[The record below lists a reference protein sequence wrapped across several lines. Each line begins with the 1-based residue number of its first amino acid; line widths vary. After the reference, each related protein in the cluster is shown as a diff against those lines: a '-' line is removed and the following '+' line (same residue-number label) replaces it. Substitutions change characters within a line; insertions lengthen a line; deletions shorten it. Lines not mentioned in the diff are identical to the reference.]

1 MNFQPGDMVG
11 FMLLSATLGLLPFLV
26 MSLTSFVKIV
36 VVLTLV
42 RNALGV
48 QQVPPTMV
56 INGLA
61 LVLTAYILMP
71 TVRATMDAVKDKP
84 AQTMT
89 QRAVD
94 LIDAGREP
102 FRSFLSKNAHER
114 EKRYFL
120 KSAADLWPK
129 ADADALKPDDLM
141 VLAPA
146 FVVSELTEGFRIGF
160 LLYLAFIVVDLVVAN
175 VLVAIGLSQASPTNI
190 AIPLKLLL
198 FVVLDG
204 WSALLHGLVQTYR

>member
-1 MNFQPGDMVG
+1 MNFDPGDIVG
-11 FMLLSATLGLLPFLV
+11 LGLLTVAMGLLPFMV

-36 VVLTLV
+36 VVLNLV

-61 LVLTAYILMP
+61 LVMTAYILMP
-71 TVRATMDAVKDKP
+71 TAKATMDAVKSKP
-84 AQTMT
+84 ADSVTE
-89 QRAVD
+89 RAID
-94 LIDAGREP
+94 LLDAAREP
-102 FRSFLSKNAHER
+102 FRAFLSKHAHER

-120 KSAADLWPK
+120 KSAADLWPA
-129 ADADALKPDDLM
+129 ADAAELKPDDLM
-141 VLAPA
+141 VVAPA
-146 FVVSELTEGFRIGF
+146 FVVSELNEGFRIGF

>member
-1 MNFQPGDMVG
+1 MNFDPGDIVG
-11 FMLLSATLGLLPFLV
+11 LSLLTVAMGLLPFMV

-36 VVLTLV
+36 VVLNLV

-61 LVLTAYILMP
+61 LVMTAYILMP
-71 TVRATMDAVKDKP
+71 TAKATMDAVKSKP
-84 AQTMT
+84 ADSVTE
-89 QRAVD
+89 RAID
-94 LIDAGREP
+94 LLDAAREP
-102 FRSFLSKNAHER
+102 FRAFLSKHAHER

-120 KSAADLWPK
+120 KSAADLWPA
-129 ADADALKPDDLM
+129 ADAAELKPDDLM
-141 VLAPA
+141 VVAPA
-146 FVVSELTEGFRIGF
+146 FVVSELNEGFRIGF

>member
-11 FMLLSATLGLLPFLV
+11 LMLLSVALGLLPFLI

-71 TVRATMDAVKDKP
+71 TLVASAESVKNNRTDSI
-84 AQTMT
+84 TE
-89 QRAVD
+89 RAVE
-94 LIDAGREP
+94 LIDAAREP
-102 FRSFLSKNAHER
+102 FRAFLSKNAHER
-114 EKRYFL
+114 EKLYFL
-120 KSAADLWPK
+120 KSATDLWPK
-129 ADADALKPDDLM
+129 TASENLRADDLM

>member
-71 TVRATMDAVKDKP
+71 TVRTTMDAVKNKP
-84 AQTMT
+84 AETMT

-102 FRSFLSKNAHER
+102 FRAFLSKNAHER

-129 ADADALKPDDLM
+129 ADAEALKPDDLM

>member
-1 MNFQPGDMVG
+1 MNFQPGDIVG
-11 FMLLSATLGLLPFLV
+11 LALVTVALGLLPLFV
-26 MSLTSFVKIV
+26 MSLTSFVKIS

-61 LVLTAYILMP
+61 LILTVYILMP
-71 TVRATMDAVKDKP
+71 TLRATFDGFRNKP
-84 AQTMT
+84 ADSIA
-89 QRAVD
+89 QRAAD
-94 LIDAGREP
+94 LLDAAHGP
-102 FRSFLSKNAHER
+102 FKDFLAKHAHER

-129 ADADALKPDDLM
+129 ADAEKLRPDDLM
-141 VLAPA
+141 VVAPA

-204 WSALLHGLVQTYR
+204 WSVLLHGLVQTYR

>member
-1 MNFQPGDMVG
+1 MNFEPGDIVG
-11 FMLLSATLGLLPFLV
+11 LGLLSIALGLLPFLV

-36 VVLTLV
+36 VVLNLV

-48 QQVPPTMV
+48 QQVPPNIV

-61 LVLTAYILMP
+61 LVMTAYVLLP
-71 TVRATMDAVKDKP
+71 TARATLDAVKNKP
-84 AQTMT
+84 ADSITE
-89 QRAVD
+89 RALDVVD
-94 LIDAGREP
+94 AAREP
-102 FRSFLSKNAHER
+102 FRAFLSKNAHER

-120 KSAADLWPK
+120 KSAADLWPA
-129 ADADALKPDDLM
+129 ADVADLKPDDLM
-141 VLAPA
+141 VVAPA
-146 FVVSELTEGFRIGF
+146 FVVSELNEGFRIGF